1 MTNRPRYTERDLFR
15 PMNRL
20 RAIDGFRFFFR
31 ILMAVDL
38 FVAVFKRYWKSEK

>member
-20 RAIDGFRFFFR
+20 RAIDGFLFFR
-31 ILMAVDL
+31 ILIVVDL
-38 FVAVFKRYWKSEK
+38 FVAVFKRYWK